1 MCWRRFLKQENIL
14 ESKPLR
20 EKIADKIRADIIK
33 GVYADDERLVEP
45 KLAKSLGISRTPI
58 REALRQLET
67 EGFIEIVPR
76 KGAVVKSLTV
86 KDIDDLYAVKA
97 SLEGLA
103 ARQATANLTE
113 KDIDRLR
120 KINDK
125 FRNLAYE
132 NPNLNIMDEY
142 LKYNVDFHNIFITA
156 SKNKKILEILD
167 GLAKNFQRFKT
178 LLVSNPDRAKLAFE
192 EHKEIIEAFATGN
205 PDLAESRVRWHIQK
219 AWEYLKRNIK
229 K

>member
-1 MCWRRFLKQENIL
+1 MKQENIL

-33 GVYADDERLVEP
+33 GVYADEERLVEP

-86 KDIDDLYAVKA
+86 GDIDDLYAVKA

-113 KDIDRLR
+113 KDIERLR
-120 KINDK
+120 KINEK

-132 NPNLNIMDEY
+132 NPNMNIIEEY

-156 SKNKKILEILD
+156 SRNKKILEILD

-178 LLVSNPDRAKLAFE
+178 MLVSNPDRVKLAAE
-192 EHKEIIEAFATGN
+192 EHRMIIEAFASGD
-205 PDLAESRVRWHIQK
+205 PDLAESRVRWHVQN
-219 AWEYLKRNIK
+219 AWEYLKKNIK